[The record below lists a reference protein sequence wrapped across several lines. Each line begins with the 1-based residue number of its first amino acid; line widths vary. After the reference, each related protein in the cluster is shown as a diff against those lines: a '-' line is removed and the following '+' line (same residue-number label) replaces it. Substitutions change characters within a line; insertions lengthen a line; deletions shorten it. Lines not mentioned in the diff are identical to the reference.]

1 MSAPVSVV
9 RTRRGV
15 VTHRAALPPALITGP
30 SILLAVTS

>member
-1 MSAPVSVV
+1 MSAPVSVA

-30 SILLAVTS
+30 PILLVAS